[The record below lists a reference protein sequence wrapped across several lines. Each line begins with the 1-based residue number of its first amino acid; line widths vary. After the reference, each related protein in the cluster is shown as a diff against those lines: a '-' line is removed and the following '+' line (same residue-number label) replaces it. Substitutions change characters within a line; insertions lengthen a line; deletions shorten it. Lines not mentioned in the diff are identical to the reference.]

1 MLLKWQ
7 NYTLK
12 QKKRLTKPSV
22 NLVKSQVADSCEKT
36 VSNLKKRDR
45 EWVFLLAVGC
55 FLAIRMSETLGL
67 CSDLYLLTEAQEFHF
82 LSDDRCGVLKNVVMF
97 CILLLEEKTFCL
109 LHCMDCILA
118 LPQTSE
124 KSSVNSCP
132 PSALKF

>member
-1 MLLKWQ
+1 
-7 NYTLK
+7 
-12 QKKRLTKPSV
+12 
-22 NLVKSQVADSCEKT
+22 
-36 VSNLKKRDR
+36 
-45 EWVFLLAVGC
+45 
-55 FLAIRMSETLGL
+55 MSETLGL

-118 LPQTSE
+118 LSQTSE